1 VWFAVHSN
9 VAPLQP
15 RTRYPRVFV
24 VDDQPAIAD
33 SICRI
38 LKLRGYDAHA
48 RYSSS
53 ELLELA
59 SDLSPDLLI
68 ADVALDPNSINGI
81 DLAIYVQRF
90 YPECRIILISG
101 NPDSFELHSRARMG
115 GHDFLLLA
123 KPVPPERLLDE
134 VAEILSD
141 HERVA

>member
-1 VWFAVHSN
+1 
-9 VAPLQP
+9 
-15 RTRYPRVFV
+15 VFV

-68 ADVALDPNSINGI
+68 ADVSLDPNSINGI

-90 YPECRIILISG
+90 YPECRIMLISG
-101 NPDSFELHSRARMG
+101 NPDSFELHSRARLE
-115 GHDFLLLA
+115 GHSFLLLA
-123 KPVPPERLLDE
+123 KPVPPDRLLNE
-134 VAEILSD
+134 VADMLAG
-141 HERVA
+141 HEHAA